1 MNLLKPITLL
11 LCLSWTLTTLVSAQ
25 KVDHDPRPLEK
36 PEVES
41 IPVYEPVQAFLSA
54 ERSSLLREVATPVG
68 TASINNLPAV
78 VRMIRQGEIGAQKS
92 APSLHIQPLKVRRA
106 QNGTVR
112 WMNGDLGRV
121 EASKHGLD
129 PISAALYVL
138 DEHASLLQLR
148 EPSKELR
155 GTGYAV
161 DELGFAHVRFEQV
174 YDGIP
179 VWGRDLYVHF
189 NTSGEVY
196 AINGAYEP
204 TPHEINREFNLD
216 AADAHGIVVSDLQSR
231 DRWAPVPDE
240 AASMLGL
247 DAVESELIYFPL
259 ADGSMR
265 PAYEVSLHP
274 NLIEW
279 YTYIIDAKDG
289 SILNRIQRHCT
300 LHYDP
305 TASPA
310 EIRFDESAIFD
321 TSPTLS
327 GTFHDAQATDLNG
340 VVQRFRAYRH
350 SNNVYYKIWDLPN
363 YSAAGSTM
371 PNEPAGGAVTI
382 SANNKDLEQSV
393 ELLHVTSSDNT
404 WSDRVAVSAHTNMRV
419 AYDYFRDT
427 HGRKAIDDN
436 DQSLISIIHI
446 TENGQQVD
454 NAFWNGRVMIY
465 GNGREVFKPLAG
477 SLDTG
482 GHEMSHGVIQHTA
495 NLIYQFQPGALNES
509 FADVFGVLI
518 DPDNMLL
525 GETIM
530 LPGKGIALRDLL
542 NPNNPQVFS
551 PQPAHMRDFRELS
564 LDQDNGGVHVN
575 SGIPNRAAALIMQ
588 AIGHGKTGDIY
599 YRALS
604 RYLTRNSEFV
614 DARNA
619 VEQAT
624 KDLYGEGAELNAV
637 RSAFD
642 AVGINSGTGDGGSGP
657 TVPVLVGGQS
667 IITFMMTDG
676 RIGTADVTSP
686 DNISSALFQHAQAVA
701 RASEQIQDRSQLT
714 TGRSGERI
722 WFVNAQR
729 RLAYI
734 DVASGDVSVFENLHL
749 YEPGDLWNASV
760 SPGEDYVA
768 LVSAYLGDP
777 TIYIFDGER
786 VGAIPLEPE
795 TSQDGIKA
803 TTVEYPDVI
812 SWSPDPEDHR
822 LIFDAFNAGGSGLG
836 GLLEFWSIY
845 ELDLPSNKVFNLL
858 PAQPT
863 TMSVGNVAY
872 SRTNPH
878 KVVFNSVDNATGV
891 HDVVLG
897 NFNTGEIRF
906 LNMPSLTLNGRPVYD
921 AQRPTFS
928 PDDNV
933 LAMAAPQL
941 GVLLFADIEANT
953 FSYLS
958 YDTPLYNP
966 HWFVLGGQAA
976 TDTETLPAAASAL
989 HSVYPNPFTGTAT
1002 IRFEVAQAGDAEIAV
1017 FDLIGRRVATVTAGR
1032 RPAGVHEVR
1041 FDAHDLPSGSYFVRL
1056 TLGRETYHR
1065 QIIAVR

>member
-11 LCLSWTLTTLVSAQ
+11 LCLSWTLTTHVSAQ
-25 KVDHDPRPLEK
+25 KVDHDPRPLER
-36 PEVES
+36 PDVES
-41 IPVYEPVQAFLSA
+41 IPIYESVEAFLSA
-54 ERSSLLREVATPVG
+54 EPSSSLHEAATSVG
-68 TASINNLPAV
+68 TASINDLPAV
-78 VRMIRQGEIGAQKS
+78 QGVLRQADRVAHKS
-92 APSLHIQPLKVRRA
+92 APAYDLKPMEVRRA
-106 QNGTVR
+106 DNGTVR
-112 WMNGDLGRV
+112 WMNGDLGRI
-121 EASKHGLD
+121 EASKRGLD
-129 PISAALYVL
+129 RIGAALDVL
-138 DEHASLLQLR
+138 DEHAALLQLR

-189 NTSGEVY
+189 DASGEVY
-196 AINGAYEP
+196 TINGTYEP
-204 TPHEINREFNLD
+204 TPREVDLQLNLN
-216 AADAHGIVVSDLQSR
+216 AAAAYDIVVSDLQAR
-231 DRWAPVPDE
+231 EQWAPVPDE
-240 AASMLGL
+240 AAAMFGL
-247 DAVESELIYFPL
+247 DEVESELILFPL

-274 NLIEW
+274 NLVEW
-279 YTYIIDAKDG
+279 FTYIIDAEDG
-289 SILNRIQRHCT
+289 SVLDRIQRHCT

-310 EIRFDESAIFD
+310 AIRFDGLPDFD
-321 TSPTLS
+321 AAPTSS

-340 VVQRFRAYRH
+340 VLQGFRAYRH
-350 SNNVYYKIWDLPN
+350 SDNLYYKIWDLPN
-363 YSAAGSTM
+363 YSATGSTM
-371 PNEPAGGAVTI
+371 PNEPAGGAITI
-382 SANNKDLEQSV
+382 SANNQDLQQAV
-393 ELLHVTSSDNT
+393 ELMHVTSADNT
-404 WSDRVAVSAHTNMRV
+404 WADPVAVSAHFNMRI

-436 DQSLISIIHI
+436 DQSLISVIHI
-446 TENGQQVD
+446 TENGRQVD
-454 NAFWNGRVMIY
+454 NAFWNGRVMVY

-495 NLIYQFQPGALNES
+495 NLVYQFQPGALNES

-518 DPDNMLL
+518 DPENMLL

-542 NPNNPQVFS
+542 NPNNPQVLS
-551 PQPAHMRDFRELS
+551 PQPAHMSEFREMP

-588 AIGHGKTGDIY
+588 AIGHDKTGDIY

-604 RYLTRNSEFV
+604 HYLTRNSEFV

-619 VEQAT
+619 IEQAT
-624 KDLYGEGAELNAV
+624 KDLHGEGAELNAV

-657 TVPVLVGGQS
+657 TVPVLVGGKS

-676 RIGTADVTSP
+676 RIGTADVSSP
-686 DNISSALFQHAQAVA
+686 DNVQSALFEHPQAVA
-701 RASEQIQDRSQLT
+701 RASQQIQDRSQLT

-722 WFVNAQR
+722 WFVNAQG
-729 RLAYI
+729 RLANI
-734 DVASGDVSVFENLHL
+734 DVTSGEVSVFENLYL
-749 YEPGDLWNASV
+749 YEQGDLWNASV

-795 TSQDGIKA
+795 TSQDGVKA

-812 SWSPDPEDHR
+812 AWSPDPEDHR

-872 SRTNPH
+872 SRTNSQ
-878 KVVFNSVDNATGV
+878 KVVFNAIDNATGV

-897 NFNTGEIRF
+897 DFGTGEIRF
-906 LNMPSLTLNGRPVYD
+906 LDMPSVTVNGQPVYD

-928 PDDNV
+928 PDDGV

-941 GVLLFADIEANT
+941 GVLLFADIEAGAFN
-953 FSYLS
+953 YLA

-976 TDTETLPAAASAL
+976 TGTETVPATASAL
-989 HSVYPNPFTGTAT
+989 HSVYPNPFSGAAT
-1002 IRFEVAQAGDAEIAV
+1002 IRFELAQAGDAEIAV
-1017 FDLIGRRVATVTAGR
+1017 FDLIGRRVATVAAGQ

-1041 FDAHDLPSGSYFVRL
+1041 FDARDLPSGGYFVRL